1 MRNPTNSGNPTALVI
16 LPTRELAEQVENVAH
31 KYLSKCGLHSVLT
44 VGGVP
49 RNGQLQKI
57 RRGVNL
63 VIATPGRLNDFIEGG
78 DLDFVA
84 NFSCADLVL
93 VNSKDPNTVEIS
105 QIKFQTSK

>member
-1 MRNPTNSGNPTALVI
+1 M
-16 LPTRELAEQVENVAH
+16 
-31 KYLSKCGLHSVLT
+31 
-44 VGGVP
+44 
-49 RNGQLQKI
+49 
-57 RRGVNL
+57 NL